1 MNLFAG
7 DVLEGELEL
16 LEQEER
22 NSDTEST
29 QFTCGAHFYEEVE
42 DKKDSV
48 WVVQVR
54 PNKKTS
60 MFLVAHMHCIL
71 TAKFAQSIFCLFVCF
86 FLMICVFTNYLGAEK
101 QVCYKIIFP
110 PEHAE

>member
-1 MNLFAG
+1 MFDFLTSFAG

-29 QFTCGAHFYEEVE
+29 QFSCGAHFYEEVE

-48 WVVQVR
+48 WVVQV
-54 PNKKTS
+54 
-60 MFLVAHMHCIL
+60 
-71 TAKFAQSIFCLFVCF
+71 
-86 FLMICVFTNYLGAEK
+86 
-101 QVCYKIIFP
+101 IIIGTT
-110 PEHAE
+110 EVLWGGDWQG